1 MVVLGRDPDKGRAV
15 TGSSGG
21 RGTFLR
27 VDLDSVAATRAAIAR
42 IRAEH
47 PVVDTLVFCARY
59 YRSRRTETV
68 DGLEATFAHF
78 YLSRF
83 LFGHGL
89 AEELARAPR
98 PLIVNVAGPG
108 GPLSAAN
115 LGDLQARR
123 HYHGGAAL
131 GQGGKL
137 NDLLGVAYAQ
147 RHPDSPVRYLLV
159 HPGVTATAV
168 TGSYDRATLAM
179 VQDMRQHAKP
189 VAAAA
194 DPILALIDARP
205 PNVSAPTS
213 RARAS
218 PSPGRISTRAPPAPS
233 TVTPGNCSPPSAD
246 RRPHPPA
253 ASARTGTPAT
263 GSGAARR
270 AAASRG

>member
-1 MVVLGRDPDKGRAV
+1 MGTVVITGGTDGIGRYLAEEFLARGDHVVVLGRDPDKGRAV
-15 TGSSGG
+15 SGSSGG

-89 AEELARAPR
+89 AEALARAPR

-168 TGSYDRATLAM
+168 TGSYDRVTLAM

-194 DPILALIDARP
+194 DPILALIDA
-205 PNVSAPTS
+205 
-213 RARAS
+213 
-218 PSPGRISTRAPPAPS
+218 PPAERLS
-233 TVTPGNCSPPSAD
+233 AYVEGTRIAVTGPDFDP
-246 RRPHPPA
+246 
-253 ASARTGTPAT
+253 
-263 GSGAARR
+263 GAARALDR
-270 AAASRG
+270 HTRELLAALG